1 CSPIGDQIGD
11 GYIYFMSNGTDDRD
25 VRGVDSLGD
34 AFLIEGPEV
43 FQAAA
48 ASANDH
54 NVHRE
59 AAAGVQAVQAV
70 DRPRDLLGGAVAL
83 DTHGAQDHLGR
94 GPAAAQNLQHV

>member
-1 CSPIGDQIGD
+1 MAVDGFLLLLAVRDDKLGRLARRQCSPIGDQIGD

-70 DRPRDLLGGAVAL
+70 DRPRDLLGGA
-83 DTHGAQDHLGR
+83 
-94 GPAAAQNLQHV
+94 